1 MKYCELQVGKACLT
15 EKFPTFEGLG
25 CLKTKQA
32 NKPSFIMN
40 MQGTCQ
46 SCGAVGPNLW
56 ACLQVKMAC
65 YLCA

>member
-1 MKYCELQVGKACLT
+1 MKSCELQVGQACL
-15 EKFPTFEGLG
+15 PTLEGLG
-25 CLKTKQA
+25 YLKTKKA
-32 NKPSFIMN
+32 NKPYFIMN

-65 YLCA
+65 CLCA

>member
-1 MKYCELQVGKACLT
+1 MKYCELKVGLFHREVSHSSRT
-15 EKFPTFEGLG
+15 WL
-25 CLKTKQA
+25 LKNQPSQQT
-32 NKPSFIMN
+32 SFIMN

-65 YLCA
+65 LCA

>member
-1 MKYCELQVGKACLT
+1 MKYCELQVGETCLL
-15 EKFPTFEGLG
+15 EKFPTLEGLG
-25 CLKTKQA
+25 YLKTKQA
-32 NKPSFIMN
+32 NQSSFIMN

-65 YLCA
+65 CLCA